1 MGEATRI
8 IRKYQDY
15 RMWHQLQSL
24 SSHPEVMPSDDGGK
38 LAETIQKLYQHNDD
52 EYGFGAGVESVTLT
66 FPKASQSKVTTQLS
80 RFPPSLS
87 SVLGSP
93 LTGSSKSVH
102 VEGRAGTR
110 SLPVMEQPLD
120 IEVSDTSIFICL
132 NNPAKP
138 GWVVVTP
145 RNKPPMLFERNLRA
159 VSTNDISEKSAW
171 DKVSSWFES
180 RGFTVSAQPYPEGK
194 NSFPDFRAWIDGLEL
209 DVEMTSVPDM
219 TDWTLKGTFRKLEER
234 ISEIAKQPGQTRGEV
249 IDEFLRKCSDKRR
262 CVESA
267 AIGGHRRPCMLV
279 MSNWSAHGLASECS
293 RFGTVLAF
301 FDVVMLIE
309 FDEVYCIY
317 PR

>member
-1 MGEATRI
+1 
-8 IRKYQDY
+8 
-15 RMWHQLQSL
+15 
-24 SSHPEVMPSDDGGK
+24 
-38 LAETIQKLYQHNDD
+38 
-52 EYGFGAGVESVTLT
+52 
-66 FPKASQSKVTTQLS
+66 
-80 RFPPSLS
+80 
-87 SVLGSP
+87 
-93 LTGSSKSVH
+93 
-102 VEGRAGTR
+102 
-110 SLPVMEQPLD
+110 
-120 IEVSDTSIFICL
+120 
-132 NNPAKP
+132 
-138 GWVVVTP
+138 
-145 RNKPPMLFERNLRA
+145 MLFERNLRA
-159 VSTNDISEKSAW
+159 VSTNDISEKTAW

-267 AIGGHRRPCMLV
+267 AIGSQRRPCMLV
-279 MSNWSAHGLASECS
+279 MSNWSAHVLASECS
-293 RFGTVLAF
+293 QFGTALAF